1 MDNSFQ
7 LLAPLDDLR
16 ELSGGLMTVGVVMQ
30 TLEADDI
37 TPFNHQNWFV
47 FRARFPTQ
55 VALVLVGEEHDTLL
69 GEVGGAFGAQCPSV
83 RRLLTEHALGK
94 VNLQT
99 LFAYCRG
106 FFFRFIP
113 RLYIGKFSTTPTAR
127 FTHVSP
133 PFYA

>member
-1 MDNSFQ
+1 MGNSFQ
-7 LLAPLDDLR
+7 LFTTLDDCR

-30 TLEADDI
+30 ALETDDI
-37 TPFNHQNWFV
+37 PPFNHQHGLV
-47 FRARFPTQ
+47 FRERFPTQ

-69 GEVGGAFGAQCPSV
+69 GEVGGTLRTQGVAV